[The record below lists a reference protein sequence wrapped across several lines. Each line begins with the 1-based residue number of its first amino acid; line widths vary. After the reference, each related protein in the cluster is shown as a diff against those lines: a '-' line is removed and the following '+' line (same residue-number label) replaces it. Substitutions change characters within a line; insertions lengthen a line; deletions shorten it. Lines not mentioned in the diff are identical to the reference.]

1 MLTPGDLIWPVF
13 VHDEDG
19 RAPVPS
25 MPDAFRLSIPALVDA
40 AGEAA
45 ALGIPTVAVFPAV
58 DPALKDPE
66 GREAVNPENL
76 VCRAVAALK
85 QALARS
91 RRACATWR
99 STRSPRTA
107 MTA

>member
-1 MLTPGDLIWPVF
+1 
-13 VHDEDG
+13 
-19 RAPVPS
+19 

-45 ALGIPTVAVFPAV
+45 ALGIPTIAVFPAV
-58 DPALKDPE
+58 DAALKDAE
-66 GREAVNPENL
+66 GSEAVNPDNL
-76 VCRAVAALK
+76 VCRAVGALK
-85 QALARS
+85 KACRDWAF
-91 RRACATWR
+91 CATSR